1 MNARLTTIFAGTRRL
16 TASRPAPS
24 QGLAFLRLLP
34 AAGLFLGL
42 CTAASAERDPF
53 WPIGY
58 EPPKPEPVVTEAPP
72 RPVAKAPAAPVHPAA
87 PTVKPVSESEW
98 KAAKKELVVSGFTQ
112 SVRPDTGEKR
122 TQVMI
127 NRRTYMAGDTLAVTN
142 DNICFVWR
150 IEALADRDLTLKP
163 VSAARLPAGR

>member
-1 MNARLTTIFAGTRRL
+1 MNARLTSIFAGTRRL
-16 TASRPAPS
+16 TASGATPRP
-24 QGLAFLRLLP
+24 GLAFLRLLP
-34 AAGLFLGL
+34 AAGLLLGL
-42 CTAASAERDPF
+42 HPAAAERDPF

-72 RPVAKAPAAPVHPAA
+72 RPVAKAPAAPTQPSA
-87 PTVKPVSESEW
+87 PIVKPVSEIEW
-98 KAAKKELVVSGFTQ
+98 KKAKKELVVSGFTQ

-122 TQVMI
+122 IQVMI

-150 IEALADRDLTLKP
+150 IEALADRDLKLKP

>member
-1 MNARLTTIFAGTRRL
+1 MNARLTSILAGRR
-16 TASRPAPS
+16 RHAPS
-24 QGLAFLRLLP
+24 GATPRPGLAFLRFLP
-34 AAGLFLGL
+34 AAGLLLGL
-42 CTAASAERDPF
+42 CPAAASRDPF

-72 RPVAKAPAAPVHPAA
+72 RPVAKAPAAPAHPAA
-87 PTVKPVSESEW
+87 PAVKPVSEAEW

-127 NRRTYMAGDTLAVTN
+127 NRRTYMTGDTLAVTN

-150 IEALADRDLTLKP
+150 IEALAGRDLTLKP

>member
-1 MNARLTTIFAGTRRL
+1 M
-16 TASRPAPS
+16 
-24 QGLAFLRLLP
+24 
-34 AAGLFLGL
+34 
-42 CTAASAERDPF
+42 
-53 WPIGY
+53 
-58 EPPKPEPVVTEAPP
+58 
-72 RPVAKAPAAPVHPAA
+72 AKAPAAPAHPAA
-87 PTVKPVSESEW
+87 PAVKPVSEAEW

-127 NRRTYMAGDTLAVTN
+127 NRRTYMTGDTLAVTN

-150 IEALADRDLTLKP
+150 IEALAGRDLTLKP